1 MAAELGNVYT
11 VRQTGTIATAITII
25 QVIASATKP
34 LVLVRAWVEESA
46 SATAA
51 QAAVE
56 IVRKSAA
63 GTSTAAVT
71 PVPQRPSQGTAS
83 FTAGHI
89 GTAEGTVTDTIIQE
103 GFNVVN
109 GWLYLPTPDEQ
120 IVVPSA
126 GILAV
131 RFAAAPATQTWR
143 YGMTVVEIG

>member
-11 VRQTGTIATAITII
+11 VRQTATIATAITAI
-25 QVIASATKP
+25 QVVAAAAKP
-34 LVLVRAWVEESA
+34 LVLVRAWCTESA

-51 QAAVE
+51 QAG
-56 IVRKSAA
+56 IHLCRKSAA
-63 GTSTAAVT
+63 GTTTAVT

-83 FTAGHI
+83 FTAGHNA
-89 GTAEGTVTDTIIQE
+89 TAEGTVTDTLDEE
-103 GFNVVN
+103 GMNVVN

-120 IVVPSA
+120 IVVPGG

-131 RFAAAPATQTWR
+131 QFAAAPATQTWR